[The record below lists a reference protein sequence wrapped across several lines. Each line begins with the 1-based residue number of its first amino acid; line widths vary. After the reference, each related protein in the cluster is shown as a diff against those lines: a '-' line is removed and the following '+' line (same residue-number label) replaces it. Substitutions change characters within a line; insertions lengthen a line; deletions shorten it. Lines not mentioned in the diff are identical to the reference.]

1 MSDETTTIV
10 IMGAS
15 GNLTRRK
22 LVPALFHLA
31 CKDRLPASYQIIGFS
46 RSDMSDDQ
54 FRDLMWRDMGQTD
67 ELARL
72 EDRWGD
78 FSRRIFYLRGDVG
91 SKDDFVRLKQR
102 MVEIEGEAASADR
115 LFFLSVAPQLY
126 GAAITSLG
134 DSGLSREDAG
144 WTRVVIEKPFGW
156 DLASAQALNR
166 TVHSVFDESQVY
178 RIDHYL
184 GKETVQNLLVFR
196 FANAIFEPVWNRN
209 YVDSV
214 QITVAED
221 DTVGD
226 RAGYYDGSG
235 VVRDM
240 IQNHLLQLLVMVA
253 MEPPV
258 SLDPDSLRNT
268 KVEVLKAIR
277 RWTSGEAAE
286 NAVRGQ
292 YEGYVDTDGV
302 PEGSIT
308 PTYAALRLFVDNWRW
323 KDVPFYLRTGKALG
337 EKLSEVI
344 IQFKSP
350 PHMLFDKDPNMVIDP
365 DTLALRL
372 QPDEGVHLSFQVK
385 VPDQGMR
392 MRPMS
397 MQFHYDSAFAGQQIP
412 EAYQRLLQDAIE
424 GDASLFIRSDHIE
437 EAWRLVDPL
446 IQAWESDAGPPLQIY
461 EPGSM
466 GPEAA
471 DDLLATDGGSWAQT
485 SHES

>member
-1 MSDETTTIV
+1 MAADTTTIV

-15 GNLTRRK
+15 GDLTRRK
-22 LVPALFHLA
+22 LVPALFHLS
-31 CKDRLPASYQIIGFS
+31 CKGRLPDSFQIIGLS
-46 RSDMSDDQ
+46 RSEMSDEQ
-54 FRDLMWRDMGQTD
+54 FRDRMWEDMRQID
-67 ELARL
+67 ELARM
-72 EDRWGD
+72 EDRWRD
-78 FSRRIFYLRGDVG
+78 FSNRIFYSRGDLG
-91 SKDDFVRLKQR
+91 SKDDFARLKQR
-102 MVEIEGEAASADR
+102 MVELESSASANR

-126 GAAITSLG
+126 RAAINSLG
-134 DSGLSREDAG
+134 DADLSQEETG
-144 WTRVVIEKPFGW
+144 WTRIVIEKPFGW
-156 DLASAQALNR
+156 DLASAQELNR
-166 TVHSVFDESQVY
+166 TVHSAFDESQVY

-214 QITVAED
+214 QITVAEEE
-221 DTVGD
+221 TVGD
-226 RAGYYDGSG
+226 RGGYYDGSG

-240 IQNHLLQLLVMVA
+240 IQNHLLQLLAMVA
-253 MEPPV
+253 MEPPI
-258 SLDPDSLRNT
+258 SIDADSLRNA

-277 RWTSGEAAE
+277 RWTADEAAE

-292 YEGYVDTDGV
+292 YRGYGASEGV
-302 PEGSIT
+302 PEGSVT
-308 PTYAALRLFVDNWRW
+308 PTYAAMRFFVDNWRW
-323 KDVPFYLRTGKALG
+323 KDVPFYLRTGKGLAT
-337 EKLSEVI
+337 KVSEVI

-350 PHMLFDKDPNMVIDP
+350 PHMLFYQDPNREIDP

-372 QPDEGVHLSFQVK
+372 QPDEGVHLNFQVK
-385 VPDQGMR
+385 VPDEGMR

-397 MQFHYDSAFAGQQIP
+397 MQFHYDSAFEGQQIP

-446 IQAWESDAGPPLQIY
+446 IEAWESDVGPPLRIY
-461 EPGSM
+461 EVGSM

-471 DDLLATDGGSWAQT
+471 DDLLTVDGDSWVRAGHQG
-485 SHES
+485 